1 MSRRHA
7 FYKMVSLVQG
17 TNLVKKDLGVPLTES
32 LGADPKFS
40 LLRLKK

>member
-1 MSRRHA
+1 
-7 FYKMVSLVQG
+7 
-17 TNLVKKDLGVPLTES
+17 VKKDLGVPLTES